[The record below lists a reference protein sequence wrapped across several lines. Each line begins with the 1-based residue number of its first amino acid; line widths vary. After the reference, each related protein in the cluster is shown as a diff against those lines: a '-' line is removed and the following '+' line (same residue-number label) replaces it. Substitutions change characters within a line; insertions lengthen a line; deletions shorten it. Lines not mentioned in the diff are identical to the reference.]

1 MNRIDTDNY
10 IERVVNTY
18 SDTLQKLA
26 FTYLHSIADAQDVT
40 QEVFIKLLTQHPMFR
55 EGEHEKAWLIR
66 VTVNL
71 CKDRLRRAERANLSI
86 EEALM
91 VAAPDGDTELL
102 LEMMSLP
109 EKYRTVLHLHYY
121 DGYTVRE
128 IAAILKRPVGTVATY
143 LNRGRQQLKQRLK
156 GDQYEQL
163 SKIHEESSV

>member
-1 MNRIDTDNY
+1 MNRIDTEQD

-40 QEVFIKLLTQHPMFR
+40 QETFIRLLTQRPAFR
-55 EGEHEKAWLIR
+55 EREHEKAWLIR

-86 EEALM
+86 EEALT
-91 VAAPDGDTELL
+91 VAAPESDRDLL
-102 LEMMSLP
+102 LEIMSLP

-121 DGYTVRE
+121 EGYTVRE
-128 IAAILKRPVGTVATY
+128 IAAILKRPTGTVATY

-163 SKIHEESSV
+163 SQIHEKS